1 MGDKT
6 PFRVSVDSR
15 NGSVWVANMR
25 KSVERFSA
33 EGKSEA
39 EFPVEAIAVQVD
51 PSGNDVWV
59 VTSED
64 VRRLTP
70 KGEVLGRFQH
80 ASKTTQAWIAAL
92 E

>member
-1 MGDKT
+1 MG
-6 PFRVSVDSR
+6 
-15 NGSVWVANMR
+15 

-39 EFPVEAIAVQVD
+39 EFPMEALAVQVD

-59 VTSED
+59 VTPDD

-70 KGEVLGRFQH
+70 KGEVLGRFKH
-80 ASKTTQAWIAAL
+80 ASKTSQAWIAAL